1 METTKAVEA
10 KANAAKKV
18 QNAEKKVSNEQDK
31 QKKAS
36 NKFFEDMKNSADTAS
51 SLAGVLGDV
60 KDMLQISDESAAGL
74 AFDAAIQGL
83 QTMSQ
88 LFTVITTAQVV
99 FNAICEANPWMLI
112 ATAIA
117 AAVAAFQFIS
127 ARKVKK
133 ANEEIERQQKL
144 IDELQYSYSKLEK
157 LVEKTFG
164 KEYISN
170 YNLQIKNLQ
179 AQYEAELKKAEA
191 EKSKGKKEDEDKTQ
205 EYLDN
210 ARDAKDKLIELQEE
224 FVSSIVGTDVASA
237 AKDFA
242 EEWLDA
248 YLSFSDTTEAITEK
262 FNEMIKNLVVNQA
275 LGGVVKNILK
285 PFYDKI
291 NALAEDGEI
300 STEEIAS
307 VMSSVPSYVQTA
319 VDGLN
324 LAMESLRKAGF
335 DVDSLRGDSSNLTGI
350 SRDIATASEES
361 INGLAAGINTQ
372 NFYISQIH
380 ENVMLI
386 AKRMCEG
393 YEMSNTE
400 SGSVMSNIMAIQNQH
415 LASLPMI
422 EYNTAETVKRCERA
436 AIACENIYNVL
447 GKVVKPA
454 GTKPSYTV
462 CTSLT

>member
-1 METTKAVEA
+1 M
-10 KANAAKKV
+10 
-18 QNAEKKVSNEQDK
+18 
-31 QKKAS
+31 
-36 NKFFEDMKNSADTAS
+36 
-51 SLAGVLGDV
+51 
-60 KDMLQISDESAAGL
+60 
-74 AFDAAIQGL
+74 
-83 QTMSQ
+83 
-88 LFTVITTAQVV
+88 
-99 FNAICEANPWMLI
+99 
-112 ATAIA
+112 
-117 AAVAAFQFIS
+117 
-127 ARKVKK
+127 
-133 ANEEIERQQKL
+133 
-144 IDELQYSYSKLEK
+144 
-157 LVEKTFG
+157 
-164 KEYISN
+164 
-170 YNLQIKNLQ
+170 
-179 AQYEAELKKAEA
+179 KKAEA

-275 LGGVVKNILK
+275 LGGVVQNILK

-454 GTKPSYTV
+454 GTKSYYTV
-462 CTSLT
+462 CTSLN